1 MDIYEVLTEDHR
13 EVQKMLNRLAG
24 TSENA
29 IKTREKTFGA
39 LKEALIAH
47 TKAEDKVFYSTIDH
61 DQGHELVDEARHEHQ
76 EVEQLLEEMSKMD
89 VSSQAWSDKLRT
101 LKESV
106 EHHVEEEEQQI
117 FKEAHRML
125 DEDEADSMGDEMEEE
140 EEKLLKH

>member
-29 IKTREKTFGA
+29 VKTREKTFGE

-47 TKAEDKVFYSTIDH
+47 SKAEDKVFYSTIDH

-76 EVEQLLEEMSKMD
+76 EVEQLLEEMSKLD
-89 VSSQAWSDKLRT
+89 VSSRDWSDKLRT

-117 FKEAHRML
+117 FKEAHRL
-125 DEDEADSMGDEMEEE
+125 IDEDEADSMGDEMEEE